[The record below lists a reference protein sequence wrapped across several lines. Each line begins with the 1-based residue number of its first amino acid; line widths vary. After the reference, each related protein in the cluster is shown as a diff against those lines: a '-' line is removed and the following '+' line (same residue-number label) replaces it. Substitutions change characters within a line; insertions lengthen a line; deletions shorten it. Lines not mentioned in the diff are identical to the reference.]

1 MKTIFMILLL
11 YTVDL
16 LSASLEHMS
25 MNNYDFSIVKERYE
39 IYDSKGEVV
48 KFYKEEQNRDLR
60 FMLRLTLSDHTG
72 GCSEKAITEG
82 NYEISDDGNITLYT
96 MWKRQGKAYLAP
108 SGVRVQHYRVSDS
121 GKLEFIE
128 GKIYVEETK
137 KNHDNDS
144 GMAYLFTAPKTKE
157 EKQKLENY
165 IKDVE
170 KNYKA
175 TFVFGEE
182 REALFTEVK
191 QALKRKVKALWSR

>member
-1 MKTIFMILLL
+1 MKTIFILLVSFL
-11 YTVDL
+11 QL
-16 LSASLEHMS
+16 FSASLEHVTINS
-25 MNNYDFSIVKERYE
+25 YDYSIVNESYD

-48 KFYKEEQNRDLR
+48 KFYKEEQNRDLT
-60 FMLRLTLSDHTG
+60 FMLGFTLTDHTG

-82 NYEISDDGNITLYT
+82 SYEISDDGNITLYS

-108 SGVRVQHYRVSDS
+108 SGVRVQTYRVADG
-121 GKLEFIE
+121 GKLEFVA
-128 GKIYVEETK
+128 GKVYVEETK

-165 IKDVE
+165 IKAVE
-170 KNYKA
+170 KSYKA
-175 TFVFGEE
+175 TFVLGEE

-191 QALKRKVKALWSR
+191 QALKRKVKALWSH